1 MHVAS
6 HSISL
11 TMAQLGWTLPRFL
24 LFAILLILCTF
35 FSACHHHPK
44 KYPQDHPSTK
54 TQPALVEQ
62 QLLTTIQHAETLGPG
77 NPLLLSSLYSLA
89 NFYYDR
95 KEYEKSADQYQRAL
109 NIKESIN
116 GPDHPDLAI
125 ILQRYARVLQEA
137 KRPTEAANLLARANA
152 ILAQSDVGPRSP

>member
-1 MHVAS
+1 MHFPLQ
-6 HSISL
+6 SISF
-11 TMAQLGWTLPRFL
+11 TMRQTGWTIPRFL
-24 LFAILLILCTF
+24 LCARLLILCAF
-35 FSACHHHPK
+35 FSACHHHPQ
-44 KYPQDHPSTK
+44 KYPQDSSSTK
-54 TQPALVEQ
+54 IQPTLVEQ

-89 NFYYDR
+89 NFYHER

-152 ILAQSDVGPRSP
+152 ILAQSDIGPRSQ

>member
-1 MHVAS
+1 MTQPSPS
-6 HSISL
+6 H
-11 TMAQLGWTLPRFL
+11 PR
-24 LFAILLILCTF
+24 IILCTSLLLLYALI
-35 FSACHHHPK
+35 SACHH
-44 KYPQDHPSTK
+44 YPQEYPQGHQAPK
-54 TQPALVEQ
+54 TQPPLVEQ
-62 QLLTTIQHAETLGPG
+62 QLLATIQHAETLGPG

-89 NFYYDR
+89 DYYHDR

-116 GPDHPDLAI
+116 GPDHPDIAV

-152 ILAQSDVGPRSP
+152 ILAQSGTAPRSR

>member
-1 MHVAS
+1 MHFAL

-11 TMAQLGWTLPRFL
+11 TMRQSGWTLPRFL
-24 LFAILLILCTF
+24 LCASLLILCAF
-35 FSACHHHPK
+35 FSACHHHPQ
-44 KYPQDHPSTK
+44 KYPQNNSDTK

-62 QLLTTIQHAETLGPG
+62 QLLNTIQHAETLGPG

-89 NFYYDR
+89 DFYHDR

-116 GPDHPDLAI
+116 GPDHPDLAV

-152 ILAQSDVGPRSP
+152 ILAQSDVGPRSQ